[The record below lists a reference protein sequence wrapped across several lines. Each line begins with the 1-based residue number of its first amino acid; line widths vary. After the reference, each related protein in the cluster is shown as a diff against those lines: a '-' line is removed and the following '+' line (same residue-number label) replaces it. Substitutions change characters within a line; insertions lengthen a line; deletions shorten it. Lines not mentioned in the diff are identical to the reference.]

1 MAEKQMKVL
10 CREHFFDLLDSGHE
24 EFRIKTVTLG
34 KNRREIQEDAPFD
47 KDDPMSYVLVN
58 LIFDEITIF
67 AKGDFSAHDIAEAQ
81 RVYGGIESSSFQAQI
96 DRLKNDV
103 KELKQQLLVLSKL
116 LQPA

>member
-24 EFRIKTVTLG
+24 EFCIKTVTPG

-96 DRLKNDV
+96 DRLKNDI
-103 KELKQQLLVLSKL
+103 KEIRKLIEGLQATLV
-116 LQPA
+116 PA